1 MSKKE
6 LKTLELQIEIV
17 KHLLRYRYTWDEI
30 SEAIGFSEEWLICS
44 EKLIKECE
52 TKSLPYKKWDI

>member
-30 SEAIGFSEEWLICS
+30 SEAIGFSEE
-44 EKLIKECE
+44 
-52 TKSLPYKKWDI
+52 